1 MKIVYI
7 PAKDELFEKCF
18 LPKSCVALLGYG
30 YNAKINLDNELR
42 GDTNFIRSLCK
53 LSQSQDITF
62 LCPSYLLCGNKT
74 FFGTIVVD
82 NGKLLGI
89 SDATHSLCDNV
100 TPSNA
105 IKVFPTSKGR
115 FGIVSGDD
123 INFFEVSRLL
133 KLWECDC
140 LFFSSLTSP
149 RPQEKILA
157 KAQGYMNET
166 TSIIFGTKSVF
177 CYNHKKCIKR
187 GNLICIETKSEKNL
201 LEKRRKHLYRDI
213 ISR

>member
-30 YNAKINLDNELR
+30 YNAKLNLDNELR

-105 IKVFPTSKGR
+105 LRQTIYSLCDVLFTTDSQKIEK
-115 FGIVSGDD
+115 SGLSGKQKESRCGACL
-123 INFFEVSRLL
+123 NFVETRMRL
-133 KLWECDC
+133 
-140 LFFSSLTSP
+140 
-149 RPQEKILA
+149 I
-157 KAQGYMNET
+157 
-166 TSIIFGTKSVF
+166 
-177 CYNHKKCIKR
+177 
-187 GNLICIETKSEKNL
+187 
-201 LEKRRKHLYRDI
+201 
-213 ISR
+213 